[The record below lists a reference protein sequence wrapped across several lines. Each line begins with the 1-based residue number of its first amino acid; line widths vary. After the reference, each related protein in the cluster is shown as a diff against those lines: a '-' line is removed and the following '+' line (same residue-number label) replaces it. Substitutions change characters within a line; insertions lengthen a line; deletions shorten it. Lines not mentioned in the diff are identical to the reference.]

1 LNIKDK
7 YIEDRIKILLG
18 FPNLIMKSSN
28 NNNNNILKTFGI
40 NLLNNDIN
48 NELFEYSNYNLI
60 KKDRCVLSY
69 LFPSL
74 YNLNNE
80 NKLEKND
87 KNDLIYELINISLG
101 LNNHEGNYFLFKTL
115 YLMQSRSI
123 KYDNLYQEMKFILEK
138 ENNNNKYDLDKIKQA
153 EKDVINLV
161 QYEVEKMEAQLGN
174 KKNFEKMKPK
184 IPEIYIKWEKILNEE
199 FNRQYI
205 GCLSNIF
212 PFEIGKIEISEKLNS
227 KKFSI
232 YKFNFYTTYF
242 TKEELTKLSNSNKP
256 FIYDNIRR
264 EKPNII
270 SSTPTGDD
278 YITNFSILNEKK
290 DIKELIIYII
300 EKLKEHKK
308 VIIENKEIINK
319 YEIKNTL
326 NKYYILNNNKKSII
340 KAQISSEEMEKEET
354 LNFYLPQYIYNSIKD
369 NEVINFLNVY
379 MIKKE
384 YKFFANND
392 LGINLKCAN
401 YDKYLKE
408 MFE

>member
-1 LNIKDK
+1 
-7 YIEDRIKILLG
+7 
-18 FPNLIMKSSN
+18 M
-28 NNNNNILKTFGI
+28 
-40 NLLNNDIN
+40 
-48 NELFEYSNYNLI
+48 
-60 KKDRCVLSY
+60 
-69 LFPSL
+69 
-74 YNLNNE
+74 
-80 NKLEKND
+80 
-87 KNDLIYELINISLG
+87 
-101 LNNHEGNYFLFKTL
+101 
-115 YLMQSRSI
+115 
-123 KYDNLYQEMKFILEK
+123 
-138 ENNNNKYDLDKIKQA
+138 
-153 EKDVINLV
+153 
-161 QYEVEKMEAQLGN
+161 
-174 KKNFEKMKPK
+174 
-184 IPEIYIKWEKILNEE
+184 
-199 FNRQYI
+199 
-205 GCLSNIF
+205 SNIF
-212 PFEIGKIEISEKLNS
+212 PFEIGKIEISEKINS
-227 KKFSI
+227 KKFAI

-256 FIYDNIRR
+256 FIYDNIKR

-401 YDKYLKE
+401 YGKYLKE